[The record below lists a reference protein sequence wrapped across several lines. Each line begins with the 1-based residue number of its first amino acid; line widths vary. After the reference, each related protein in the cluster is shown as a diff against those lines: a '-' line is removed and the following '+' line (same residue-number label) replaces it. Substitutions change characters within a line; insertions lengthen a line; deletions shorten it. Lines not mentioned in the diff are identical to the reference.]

1 MKMDD
6 IKIKINNSTVQSR
19 IIAELCSD
27 GFRELASKICKEKRK
42 MILDKGL

>member
-19 IIAELCSD
+19 IMAELWSV
-27 GFRELASKICKEKRK
+27 GSRELASNICKEREKNDSVR
-42 MILDKGL
+42 